1 MNDLTESGA
10 IHFYFIFK
18 CYVSHNRKMKFFLKV
33 YKLIHIDLLLKKIT
47 LIIEKF
53 GLGIGNDHIVSWTH
67 SLKLWLKWLNN
78 QK

>member
-1 MNDLTESGA
+1 
-10 IHFYFIFK
+10 
-18 CYVSHNRKMKFFLKV
+18 MKFFLKV
-33 YKLIHIDLLLKKIT
+33 YKLIHIVLLLKKIT

-53 GLGIGNDHIVSWTH
+53 GLGIGNGHIASWAN